1 MENKQ
6 KEKKKEGSFRLV
18 GRERRI
24 DARMW
29 LLKEEK
35 AKEVV
40 YMKIKLYYFKVLLS
54 FSNFLFNNTILFFSL
69 PINANCAIKPKD

>member
-35 AKEVV
+35 AKDVV
-40 YMKIKLYYFKVLLS
+40 CMKIKRYYFQVLLS
-54 FSNFLFNNTILFFSL
+54 FSFFLLTGYYFFFS
-69 PINANCAIKPKD
+69 PYKPKLCH